1 MSDLNNDIAEDP
13 TAALASEAFNI
24 VRSIEQRQAAAR
36 KPWGWALIQ
45 SPLTATVC
53 IGEQCPSNLRGL
65 PNVQAVYVDH
75 PGSESR
81 MKHLTEAEHEAL
93 VRDAAEGRRLTA
105 LINTPELL
113 DFAKAVHLEACHQEV
128 RWGAEDRE
136 LKTPAEWFWLLS
148 HLATRA
154 LEHHKEAERLRAGCA
169 ADEPN
174 AGHAKTIAHHREKAV
189 HHTIT
194 AAAVLA
200 HWHASVL
207 GGHLLMHPG
216 VSAAT
221 AQLAAELVDP
231 LVHGEGQHR
240 G

>member
-1 MSDLNNDIAEDP
+1 MTNLNDDIAEDP
-13 TAALASEAFNI
+13 TAAVASEAFEI
-24 VRSIEQRQAAAR
+24 VRSIEQQQTAAR

-65 PNVQAVYVDH
+65 PNVRAVHVDL
-75 PGSESR
+75 PGVGSGI
-81 MKHLTEAEHEAL
+81 KQLPEAEYEAL
-93 VRDAAEGRRLTA
+93 VGDAAEGRRLAA
-105 LINTPELL
+105 LINTPELV
-113 DFAKAVHLEACHQEV
+113 DFAKAVHLEAVHQEE
-128 RWGAEDRE
+128 RWGAADRE
-136 LKTPAEWFWLLS
+136 NKTPAEWFWLLS

-154 LEHHKEAERLRAGCA
+154 LEHHKEAERIRAGWGV
-169 ADEPN
+169 DEPN
-174 AGHAKTIAHHREKAV
+174 AAHSKAIAHHREKAV

-207 GGHLLMHPG
+207 GTHLLMHPG

-221 AQLAAELVDP
+221 AQLAADLANQPMHDKD
-231 LVHGEGQHR
+231 QHR